1 MFTTI
6 SVFLISLLTQL
17 SKKLVENYGTS
28 AVHALIFLIALVVV
42 AGNSLVQGNPQ
53 YLEILKQAGVILAG
67 AIALYEVLLKKVFDR
82 VNI

>member
-6 SVFLISLLTQL
+6 SVFLISILTQL
-17 SKKLVENYGTS
+17 SKKLVEKYGRS
-28 AVHALIFLIALVVV
+28 AVHALIFIVALLVV
-42 AGNSLVQGNPQ
+42 AGNSLVSGNPQ

-67 AIALYEVLLKKVFDR
+67 AIALYEVLLKKVFDK